1 MATITTRNAYK
12 AIAKRQEFTA
22 GAMEARI
29 ITSLAEFEAA
39 VPRWK
44 ENAIGQRVHA
54 EFGEWSQPSTVY
66 VITSYGWLCGAEI
79 PRGDF
84 GSDYFLNEEK
94 NSATTNRH
102 VSQVRMGFPTVKTAA
117 VGV

>member
-1 MATITTRNAYK
+1 MTTTTTRNAYK
-12 AIAKRQEFTA
+12 AIAKRETFTA

-29 ITSLAEFEAA
+29 VTSAAEFEAA
-39 VPRWK
+39 VPRWA
-44 ENAIGQRVHA
+44 ENKVGRRVMA
-54 EFGEWSQPSTVY
+54 EYGTWSQPSTVY

-84 GSDYFLNEEK
+84 GSDYFLTDEK
-94 NSATTNRH
+94 YSPTTNRH
-102 VSQVRMGFPTVKTAA
+102 VSQVRMGFPTVNVV